1 MSDTCNYGESPDTG
15 MRLGGHN
22 DKPGSDLS
30 DNHAMIASLQ
40 AKLLEAEKKTDSTN
54 SRIAS

>member
-1 MSDTCNYGESPDTG
+1 

-40 AKLLEAEKKTDSTN
+40 AKLLEAEKKTYSTN